1 MLRIVDSKHPVT
13 VGYTIQ
19 DLTGSFL
26 LQRLDDVGG
35 GQWSVIAI
43 KKNVQMKF
51 ARFASGRCG
60 VPPLERVMEDS
71 VNRMDSLPSV
81 ENDLTEAAIRGSLP
95 PFSLDPIGSSSL
107 QDDTFASLPTAYC
120 GNAALLVLQ
129 QVADFSEEFFF
140 GSRLRRSSRCGGS
153 SGFFFGFF
161 LTHVLH
167 ESEEFLHQK
176 EHGESDN

>member
-1 MLRIVDSKHPVT
+1 MLRIVDSKHSVT
-13 VGYTIQ
+13 VRCTIQ
-19 DLTGSFL
+19 DLTGSFP
-26 LQRLDDVGG
+26 LQGLVDVGG
-35 GQWSVIAI
+35 GQRSVIA

-107 QDDTFASLPTAYC
+107 QDDTFASLPTSYF
-120 GNAALLVLQ
+120 LLRQ
-129 QVADFSEEFFF
+129 RRITCSSA
-140 GSRLRRSSRCGGS
+140 SR
-153 SGFFFGFF
+153 GF
-161 LTHVLH
+161 
-167 ESEEFLHQK
+167 Q
-176 EHGESDN
+176 